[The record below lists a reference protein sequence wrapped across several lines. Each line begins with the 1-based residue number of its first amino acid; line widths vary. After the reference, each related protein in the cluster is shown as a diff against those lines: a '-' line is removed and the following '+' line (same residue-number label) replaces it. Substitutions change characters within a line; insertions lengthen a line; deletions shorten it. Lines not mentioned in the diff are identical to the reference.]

1 MAWTTVKG
9 RRYYRR
15 STRINGRVV
24 TKHLAGGIS
33 GVLAQQ
39 LFDASRTLRKLER
52 SQQRFELLCEKINFE
67 LLFEIDDV
75 LSNLVTV
82 QARKCGAYQ
91 HHRQWRW
98 KRGGHKMA
106 SSQAADAK
114 RLATTSQ
121 GTRKPSL
128 FSPDMQGIPEEDRLI
143 LERAAQGDASA
154 MEAANKYLTQRK
166 YMVRWGDPHFAA
178 KCWLV
183 SQFGGSDQLTVQA
196 TFRRV
201 DQLANELGIG
211 ESNILEKLA
220 ISRIV
225 NNWLAV
231 GVLEIK
237 VAAAQTVQIR
247 LAFERCLSQAERRLM
262 QSLKAL
268 AFFRG
273 VTVAELAKQLPVGTN
288 PL

>member
-1 MAWTTVKG
+1 MTWITVRG

-15 STRINGRVV
+15 SKRVNGRVV
-24 TKHLAGGIS
+24 SKHVGG
-33 GVLAQQ
+33 GRQGLMAQQ
-39 LFDASRTLRKLER
+39 FDDASRTLRKLER
-52 SQQRFELLCEKINFE
+52 SRQRFELLCEIINFE
-67 LLFEIDDV
+67 QLFEIDDV
-75 LSNLVTV
+75 LCNLVTV
-82 QARKCGAYQ
+82 QARKSGAYL

-98 KRGGHKMA
+98 QRGHKMT
-106 SSQAADAK
+106 SSQAANSN
-114 RLATTSQ
+114 RLATPSPCV
-121 GTRKPSL
+121 RNPSL
-128 FSPDMQGIPEEDRLI
+128 FLPDLQGIPEEDRLI

-154 MEAANKYLTQRK
+154 MAEANKYLTQPK
-166 YMVRWGDPHFAA
+166 YMVRWGDPHFAT

-183 SQFGGSDQLTVQA
+183 SQFGGSDHLTVQA
-196 TFRRV
+196 TFRRA
-201 DQLANELGIG
+201 DQLANDLGIA

-237 VAAAQTVQIR
+237 VAKATTVQIH
-247 LAFERCLSQAERRLM
+247 LAIERCLAQAERRLM

-273 VTVAELAKQLPVGTN
+273 VTVAALAKQLPVGTN
-288 PL
+288 PT